1 MILMEISEIENR
13 KTLVKISETKNLF
26 FVNNNKIDKPVA
38 RLTKKKRKTQITIVM
53 NEKPPTL

>member
-26 FVNNNKIDKPVA
+26 FVNNNEIDKPVA
-38 RLTKKKRKTQITIVM
+38 RLAKKKRHRS
-53 NEKPPTL
+53 P

>member
-26 FVNNNKIDKPVA
+26 FVNNNEIDKPVA
-38 RLTKKKRKTQITIVM
+38 RLAKKKRKTQITIVM

>member
-26 FVNNNKIDKPVA
+26 FVNNKIDKPVA
-38 RLTKKKRKTQITIVM
+38 RLAKKKRKTQITIVM